1 MDIPK
6 EFFYS
11 KTIDEIHSLGSKKN
25 GSYYMRE
32 AVFLRLLS
40 FSADG
45 IQFHSFNHFAEVTGC
60 PIKQCETI
68 WEYCLS
74 RQILIETDEGFSAV
88 DWMQNNG
95 LLPFKRN
102 RSNLPASRVLTPEP
116 TKDTGTPQTPP
127 KEGQI
132 SQAIGI
138 DDKQPQPSFKTDSEI
153 TETRPKQHR
162 RQQLVKEAVRANVWL
177 DRDEL
182 MQLQKSL
189 SQDELTQCLDLL
201 SDWKGKNNITDR
213 GFDDFKQINKWV
225 IRSVRQLSERRKNQG
240 TEHQFVWDDEFDAFL
255 EKYIKG

>member
-1 MDIPK
+1 MIKK
-6 EFFYS
+6 EFYFS
-11 KTIDEIHSLGSKKN
+11 TTLRDIHNLGTKRA
-25 GSYYMRE
+25 GYEYTRE
-32 AVFLRLLS
+32 AIFMRILS
-40 FSADG
+40 MCAGGVCFQSAKHLSA
-45 IQFHSFNHFAEVTGC
+45 IIGC
-60 PIKQCETI
+60 PQSQCDLVWDYCIKSRILRETNSVFDAI
-68 WEYCLS
+68 
-74 RQILIETDEGFSAV
+74 
-88 DWMQNNG
+88 DWMIESGFIPQRQNR
-95 LLPFKRN
+95 P
-102 RSNLPASRVLTPEP
+102 NLPPSRVLTPEP
-116 TKDTGTPQTPP
+116 TKDTGAPQTPP

-138 DDKQPQPSFKTDSEI
+138 DDKHPQPSFKTDSEI

-162 RQQLVKEAVRANVWL
+162 RQQLVKEAVRSNVWL